1 MSAENPYEQL
11 GLSEDASF
19 DEIKAARDRLT
30 QEHSNDQKRVQ
41 MLEAAYDAILM
52 ERLRMRQEG
61 KIKVPEGIRFA
72 ERVAQSPPNTPSPP
86 AKQAPEWLQRLLD
99 TPSRADILW
108 PLGVFLGLG
117 AVSLF
122 NASLVSLALALGV
135 LTSLYFLTRK
145 EGKLGRAMLLSMAGL
160 TIGLIL
166 GVALYA
172 LLVSQG
178 IRLGSDSSIVATCIS
193 FIILWLVTSFLR

>member
-72 ERVAQSPPNTPSPP
+72 ERVAQTPPSAPSTPAQQSP
-86 AKQAPEWLQRLLD
+86 QWLQRLLD

-117 AVSLF
+117 AISLF

-145 EGKLGRAMLLSMAGL
+145 EGKLGRSMLLSMAGL

-166 GVALYA
+166 GVGLYA